1 MRVTSLLSLLVV
13 LLQQVLLF
21 GETFVPTKSPLM
33 APSALSTKSPLP
45 PPTVPAPAP
54 VSAPVPVPTSSSKVP
69 SAKSL
74 ESQPPTPAYTGNPA
88 AVGPNP
94 APVKSYSMKNGSGSR
109 SGSFS
114 GRSGSYS
121 GSFSGRSGSY
131 SGSYSGRS
139 GSYSGSYSGSMR
151 SGSYSGY
158 SGSGSYMG
166 SGTAPAPRPKPN
178 VEDTPT
184 MIPEPPFK
192 RAPFTVVKHPTGAP
206 SPKKSVVTTSPSL
219 APTSNSN
226 DVNVPINFKV
236 SQTFSAVIVS
246 ASGFSLV
253 IQKTVNQL
261 TGVPLSGVSSV
272 VMSHSLIPLGGEE
285 EGEEEDG
292 HRELQQSVIVEYEIT
307 VTPKALQKTSKN
319 DAYLMVKSAL
329 MKSVN
334 PNTATDGINNNF
346 TYLMRSIAKAIQ
358 SSGVSKSSSAVNNG
372 ITFGY
377 FSSLPL
383 PQPSLS
389 PTGQS
394 QANSNSAANSTL
406 KADQTIGIIVGVMLV
421 SLAIIAGLYFYRRQQ
436 FEAKDFIPD
445 EQQTRDVSM
454 TQMGGSANRLRH
466 NQHNQQNH
474 DAFDSEATSPTFS
487 PVIGQRSN
495 IIDIIPAKSNPLD
508 LDTSPGLATRR
519 L

>member
-1 MRVTSLLSLLVV
+1 M
-13 LLQQVLLF
+13 
-21 GETFVPTKSPLM
+21 
-33 APSALSTKSPLP
+33 
-45 PPTVPAPAP
+45 
-54 VSAPVPVPTSSSKVP
+54 
-69 SAKSL
+69 
-74 ESQPPTPAYTGNPA
+74 
-88 AVGPNP
+88 
-94 APVKSYSMKNGSGSR
+94 
-109 SGSFS
+109 
-114 GRSGSYS
+114 
-121 GSFSGRSGSY
+121 
-131 SGSYSGRS
+131 
-139 GSYSGSYSGSMR
+139 
-151 SGSYSGY
+151 
-158 SGSGSYMG
+158 
-166 SGTAPAPRPKPN
+166 
-178 VEDTPT
+178 EDTPT

-236 SQTFSAVIVS
+236 SQTFNSVLVS

-272 VMSHSLIPLGGEE
+272 VMSHSLLPLGGGEE
-285 EGEEEDG
+285 EEDV
-292 HRELQQSVIVEYEIT
+292 HRELQQSVIVDYEIT
-307 VTPKALQKTSKN
+307 VTPKALLKTSKS

-334 PNTATDGINNNF
+334 PNIATDGSNNNF
-346 TYLMRSIAKAIQ
+346 TYLMRSLAKTIQ
-358 SSGVSKSSSAVNNG
+358 SSGVSKSSYAVNNG
-372 ITFGY
+372 ITIGY
-377 FSSLPL
+377 FSSL

-406 KADQTIGIIVGVMLV
+406 KADQTIGIIVGVMLA

-454 TQMGGSANRLRH
+454 TQMGGSANRFRH
-466 NQHNQQNH
+466 NQQTH
-474 DAFDSEATSPTFS
+474 DAFDSEATSATFS
-487 PVIGQRSN
+487 PVTGQRAN

-508 LDTSPGLATRR
+508 LDTSPGLANRR